1 MQILDNTAFA
11 MTNIFRRQHKR
22 INLDKVYNKLIKT
35 IDSENTNKE
44 HPNNWINELTIQ
56 EKIIHQPKRNY
67 DS

>member
-11 MTNIFRRQHKR
+11 MTNIFGRQHKR

-44 HPNNWINELTIQ
+44 HPNN
-56 EKIIHQPKRNY
+56 
-67 DS
+67 